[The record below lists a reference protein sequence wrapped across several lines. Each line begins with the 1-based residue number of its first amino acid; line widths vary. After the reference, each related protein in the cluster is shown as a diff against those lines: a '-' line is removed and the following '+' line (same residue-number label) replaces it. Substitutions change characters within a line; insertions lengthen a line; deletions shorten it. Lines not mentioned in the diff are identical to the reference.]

1 MVRTL
6 VAMGSLR
13 AFPCLFVHCLE
24 QRAFLLGQL
33 LGAAHWPQTPS
44 QPCQT
49 TNGQMVWAIPTSLN
63 KSNSKGIIG
72 IEFVFPRSTKKVDF
86 GVKVVHAKVW
96 GFTPKFGGS
105 RMFHACF
112 THPPWPVEHVPNC
125 YAKMH
130 SSLSAP
136 FPRFWWHCVLT
147 NMVKCTGCDNPA
159 FRHSKFIFKT
169 QLRFPWLQF
178 SRYD

>member
-112 THPPWPVEHVPNC
+112 TRFHAPPLASGTCSQLLCQN
-125 YAKMH
+125 A
-130 SSLSAP
+130 LI
-136 FPRFWWHCVLT
+136 T
-147 NMVKCTGCDNPA
+147 KCT
-159 FRHSKFIFKT
+159 
-169 QLRFPWLQF
+169 F
-178 SRYD
+178 SPILMTLCSHKHGQMHWMWQSGV